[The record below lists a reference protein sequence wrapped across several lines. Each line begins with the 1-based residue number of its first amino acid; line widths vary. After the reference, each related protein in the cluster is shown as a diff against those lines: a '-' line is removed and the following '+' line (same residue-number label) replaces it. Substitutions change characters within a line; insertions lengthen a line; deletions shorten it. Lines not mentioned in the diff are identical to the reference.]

1 MEEPRRKRRYERD
14 FKLGA
19 VKMVVERGRS
29 VRSVAQALGIQ
40 ENTLH
45 HWKKK
50 YLQDKEHSF
59 PGKGYQKPEDAE
71 LTLLRKENAK
81 LRETNNILK
90 KAVAFFSQ
98 NGK

>member
-19 VKMVVERGRS
+19 VKMVVEQGRS
-29 VRSVAQALGIQ
+29 VRSVAQDLGID

-50 YLQDKEHSF
+50 YLQDREHAF

-71 LTLLRKENAK
+71 LTALRKENAK
-81 LRETNNILK
+81 LRESNAILK
-90 KAVAFFSQ
+90 KAAAYFAQHV
-98 NGK
+98 K